1 MAKKEMTF
9 EQSMARLEEIVSQL
23 ENNEKPLEETIALF
37 EEGLNLVKSCQT
49 QLSSFEKKVEE
60 LSGKTS
66 GEEQ

>member
-1 MAKKEMTF
+1 
-9 EQSMARLEEIVSQL
+9 SQL

-66 GEEQ
+66 GEAQ